1 MRNVALSTQED
12 LIERAR
18 SMARSRVT
26 TFSAAV
32 RQRLE
37 MYTSQEGGAHDVDA
51 LMARVRQGFRPLL
64 TVQAS
69 AALFLETLRVIS
81 RYQVSWFDSLIV
93 AGALE
98 SNCTSLLSEDFQHG
112 LRIGNLRVE
121 NPFLP
126 AKA

>member
-51 LMARVRQGFRPLL
+51 LMARVRQVFRPLL
-64 TVQAS
+64 TVTAS